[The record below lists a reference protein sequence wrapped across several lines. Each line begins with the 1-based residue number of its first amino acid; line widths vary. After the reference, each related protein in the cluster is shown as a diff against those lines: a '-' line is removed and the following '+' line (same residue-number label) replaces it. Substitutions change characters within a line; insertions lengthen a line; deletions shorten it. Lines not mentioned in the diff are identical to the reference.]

1 MAAHLLHSS
10 FTHHAIAPQKMQKEV
25 NVLAHYYKVEFESK
39 LTKKNQIDLRHFPM
53 YLTSYSIVF
62 GILSF
67 DELLQERH

>member
-39 LTKKNQIDLRHFPM
+39 LTKKIR
-53 YLTSYSIVF
+53 
-62 GILSF
+62 
-67 DELLQERH
+67 

>member
-25 NVLAHYYKVEFESK
+25 NVLAHYYKVEFEPK
-39 LTKKNQIDLRHFPM
+39 CANKYFQIDLRHFPM

-67 DELLQERH
+67 DELLQE